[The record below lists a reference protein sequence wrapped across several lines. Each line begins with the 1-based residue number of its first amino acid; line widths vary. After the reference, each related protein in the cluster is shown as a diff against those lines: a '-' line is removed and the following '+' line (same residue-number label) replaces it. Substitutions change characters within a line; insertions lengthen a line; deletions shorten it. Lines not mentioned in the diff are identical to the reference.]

1 MRFIN
6 LTYPDNTDTW
16 VNLAHIVAFEREKD
30 NTTTVVLSTGG
41 NTSVRETPTEIL
53 AKFP

>member
-16 VNLAHIVAFEREKD
+16 VNLAHIVAFERAGEVTD
-30 NTTTVVLSTGG
+30 LILSTG
-41 NTSVRETPTEIL
+41 NVAQVRETPTEIL